1 MVWGVAQSAAIPIV
15 DPKSLSRSVDVP
27 MTEASPPQPWRSP
40 TRDAKKSEWVRMDT
54 ATEAEV
60 KSVKATLEAMVE
72 VRRTSLEL
80 NSEMMALVMVMKE
93 RSASTSSAEE
103 SFSPVQENSSEE
115 EAAVEQE
122 QAVEQTRTSLDLN
135 AAMMD
140 LVMANKQREQR
151 QEIEEA
157 VSALH
162 EVASQL
168 SVQEWMER
176 ASDFD
181 AFEAEE
187 AAVASVSSPI
197 ASKALAPLSAARA
210 AMERSGT
217 LTAGHAFKSCR
228 SLLSAVSSAASGSC
242 ADLQSLLGSHS
253 AVARC

>member
-1 MVWGVAQSAAIPIV
+1 LVWGVAQSAAIPIV

-27 MTEASPPQPWRSP
+27 MTVASPRQPWRSP

-93 RSASTSSAEE
+93 RSASTSSAED

-115 EAAVEQE
+115 EAAVEQ
-122 QAVEQTRTSLDLN
+122 EQTRTSLDLN

>member
-27 MTEASPPQPWRSP
+27 MTVASPRQPWRSP

-60 KSVKATLEAMVE
+60 KSVTATLEAMVE

-115 EAAVEQE
+115 EAAVEQ
-122 QAVEQTRTSLDLN
+122 EQTRTSLDLN

-187 AAVASVSSPI
+187 AAVAS

-242 ADLQSLLGSHS
+242 ADLQSLLGSHG

>member
-1 MVWGVAQSAAIPIV
+1 
-15 DPKSLSRSVDVP
+15 

-40 TRDAKKSEWVRMDT
+40 TREAKKSEWVRMDT

-60 KSVKATLEAMVE
+60 MSVKATLEDMVE

-93 RSASTSSAEE
+93 RSASTSSAED

-140 LVMANKQREQR
+140 LVMANKQREHR
-151 QEIEEA
+151 QDIEEA

-187 AAVASVSSPI
+187 AAVAS

-242 ADLQSLLGSHS
+242 ADLQSLLGSHG